1 MSLEAAVGH
10 FAKPTDAAPV
20 DVTVSG
26 LSFRPK
32 ALLLF
37 TGGPT
42 AVNTY
47 TNGILAGLGIAADGA
62 GQYAAALSSAN
73 GVASTFNTAGRHALK
88 ALTLVNA
95 DQQQTAEASAIA
107 FTDDGFTL
115 TLNPNDATA
124 PLIGYFALGGSAL
137 TGAAVVPFQ
146 CPTTGGAVPIANA
159 GFAPD
164 AALLILQNNIN
175 APPAGEGPARLTL
188 GFAARNAGACS
199 QSMYIVDAIG
209 STVRTADS
217 PTDILAVPNNSV
229 NSSLV
234 AAHVHT
240 WDADGLTLWF
250 HTTTTAFR
258 GAVLFLG
265 GIAARVLAANKPD
278 TDPLPLSRYG
288 LHPPPRAL
296 LMLAPN
302 HSLPAYGGISPAR
315 WSFGAAA
322 GTAARALTLTATQ
335 NAGASVTRA
344 VLRDDALLS
353 LSTDA
358 LGTEAARLD
367 PPDLTD
373 PDPDITW
380 SVADETHP
388 AFYFLALDA
397 PAAPSYPDRNL
408 QFVMVSATDRITALA
423 ELSVT
428 AHRSTDNGAWTPT
441 TNAPTEIGE
450 GLYTLDLAPA
460 DRTGHSITFRF
471 AATGALTRYI
481 TLLNDV

>member
-1 MSLEAAVGH
+1 MSFDAAVGH

-42 AVNTY
+42 DANAYAT
-47 TNGILAGLGIAADGA
+47 GILAGLGLAADGA
-62 GQYAAALSSAN
+62 GAYAAAFSSAN
-73 GVASTFNTAGRHALK
+73 GVASTYNTASRHAEK
-88 ALTLVNA
+88 ALTLVSA
-95 DQQQTAEASAIA
+95 DQATTAEAAAIA

-124 PLIGYFALGGSAL
+124 PLIGYLALGGDSI
-137 TGAAVVPFQ
+137 TGAAVIPFAA
-146 CPTTGGAVPIANA
+146 PSSAGDLAIAGA

-164 AALLILQNNIN
+164 CALFLLQGNLNPPPGAAGSSHL
-175 APPAGEGPARLTL
+175 GL
-188 GFAARNAGACS
+188 GFAARNAGACA
-199 QSMYIVDAIG
+199 QTVYLTDAIG
-209 STVRTADS
+209 STARTGTSETDPVAYPSNAVDS
-217 PTDILAVPNNSV
+217 A
-229 NSSLV
+229 LV
-234 AAHVHT
+234 AARLLT
-240 WDADGLTLWF
+240 WDADGLTLHF
-250 HTTTTAFR
+250 HTAINAYR
-258 GAVLFLG
+258 GAVLLLAG
-265 GIAARVLAANKPD
+265 VAGRVVSGAKTTGASA
-278 TDPLPLSRYG
+278 TLSAFG
-288 LHPPPRAL
+288 LHPPPAAL
-296 LMLAPN
+296 IALAPARV
-302 HSLPAYGGISPAR
+302 LPALRAGAPLRFAL
-315 WSFGAAA
+315 GAAA
-322 GTAARALTLTATQ
+322 GAAARALTLTATQ

-344 VLRDDALLS
+344 CFRDDALLS

-358 LGTEAARLD
+358 LGNEAARLD

-373 PDPDITW
+373 PAPDLAW
-380 SVADETHP
+380 SVSDGLRHGMH
-388 AFYFLALDA
+388 LIALDA

-408 QFVMVSATDRITALA
+408 QFVMLSATDRATALA
-423 ELSVT
+423 DLTVT

-460 DRTGHSITFRF
+460 DRTGRSITFRF

-481 TLLNDV
+481 TLLNDA